1 MARGTTWTY
10 KPKGPP
16 LRIRV
21 TIYCD
26 WPECPKP
33 DVASWRP
40 RSAKVRAKLS
50 RYTYCSRSHAQ
61 KDWRRREHEKWLD
74 AQPPYQCAYLPCHNE
89 LWLTGEPGRPKDY
102 CTPEHKAAAQ
112 RDRERRQPG
121 GAVERATPPALS
133 ALQRAADAWQR
144 AVGARI
150 DLTRWVATHTPRPP
164 EPLTEADLLRRF
176 EDDKRAYP
184 EALRRYEEA
193 MSQHEEELR
202 RFEADKRA
210 YPEALRRYEEAMSR
224 HEEELR
230 RFEADKSRYEEE
242 LRRFTEDRRGPE
254 EELSLLQAKEHR
266 WRQANGDVA
275 DEVDRRRGKPVA
287 TEPAQDYSRYSR
299 SHLLVMSRGPTL
311 AELDKLDA
319 LEAEKAAVQP
329 PRAPQP
335 PQPPQPPRAPQLPR
349 PPQPPRAPQLQE
361 LPPPEPALTLG
372 PVEARERDRRQ
383 AQVDDLEGVAAAHT
397 RRALELAGVL
407 RSARAL
413 LARRAE
419 TARLRRAKV
428 LEAEDLERR
437 RDDPEYDA

>member
-21 TIYCD
+21 TIHCA

-74 AQPPYQCAYLPCHNE
+74 AQPPYQCAYVPCNNE

-121 GAVERATPPALS
+121 GAVERATPPALF
-133 ALQRAADAWQR
+133 ALQRAAAAWQR
-144 AVGARI
+144 AVGAR
-150 DLTRWVATHTPRPP
+150 LALARWVAIHTPRPP

-176 EDDKRAYP
+176 EEDKRAYPEALHRYEEAMSRHQEELTRFEADKRAYP

-193 MSQHEEELR
+193 MSRHQEELT

-230 RFEADKSRYEEE
+230 RF
-242 LRRFTEDRRGPE
+242 TEDRRGPE
-254 EELSLLQAKEHR
+254 EELSRLQAKEHR
-266 WRQANGDVA
+266 WRQANGDIA

-319 LEAEKAAVQP
+319 LEAEKAA
-329 PRAPQP
+329 A
-335 PQPPQPPRAPQLPR
+335 
-349 PPQPPRAPQLQE
+349 QPPRAPQLQE
-361 LPPPEPALTLG
+361 LPPPEPAPPLG

-383 AQVDDLEGVAAAHT
+383 AQVDELEGVAAAHT
-397 RRALELAGVL
+397 RRALEMAGVL

-428 LEAEDLERR
+428 LEAEDLE
-437 RDDPEYDA
+437 YDA